1 MMIDSKL
8 STCLAAVGGI
18 VGVLI
23 LAVYFSQ
30 PLPIPTN
37 TSNPADYA
45 LFGNQFHNEIMVGAW
60 IQAIGTLLVCVFFL
74 ELVRLAGA
82 TTRLSGLVTVFATC
96 ALWVVGLVEVVA
108 SMAIAQAAGHG
119 HIDGAAAA
127 FDLTDEFIHVIP
139 IGPAGAV
146 YLALG
151 AMLLG
156 SRVLPRAFGYLAL
169 GLGAGFEVAGFVG
182 LFDPGNPQLSITVIL
197 ILQEVWVLAAAILV
211 LTRAWRTAASAAT
224 VQQPGTA

>member
-1 MMIDSKL
+1 MINSRF
-8 STCLAAVGGI
+8 STCLAAFSGI
-18 VGVLI
+18 LGVLV
-23 LAVYFSQ
+23 LAIYFSQ
-30 PLPIPTN
+30 PLPIPAN
-37 TSNPADYA
+37 TSPSSTFA
-45 LFGNQFHNEIMVGAW
+45 LFGNQYHNEVMVGAW
-60 IQAIGTLLVCVFFL
+60 IQAIGTLLVSVFFL

-82 TTRLSGLVTVFATC
+82 TRLSGLVTAFATC

-119 HIDGAAAA
+119 HVEGAAAA

-151 AMLLG
+151 ALLLG

-169 GLGAGFEVAGFVG
+169 ALGAAFEIAGFIG

-197 ILQEVWVLAAAILV
+197 IVQEVWVLAAAVLV
-211 LTRAWRTAASAAT
+211 FVRAWRTSASTT
-224 VQQPGTA
+224 VEQVPGIA

>member
-1 MMIDSKL
+1 MINSKL
-8 STCLAAVGGI
+8 STCLAALSGI
-18 VGVLI
+18 LGVLV

-30 PLPIPTN
+30 PLPIPAN
-37 TSNPADYA
+37 TSDPADFA
-45 LFGNQFHNEIMVGAW
+45 SFGNQFHNEIMVGAW

-82 TTRLSGLVTVFATC
+82 MLRLSGLVTVFATS
-96 ALWVVGLVEVVA
+96 ALWVVGLVEVAA

-119 HIDGAAAA
+119 HIEGAAAA
-127 FDLTDEFIHVIP
+127 FDLTDEFVHVIP
-139 IGPAGAV
+139 IGPAGVV

-156 SRVLPRAFGYLAL
+156 SRVLPRAFGYLAIA
-169 GLGAGFEVAGFVG
+169 LGAAFEVAGFLG

-197 ILQEVWVLAAAILV
+197 ILQEVWVLAAPVLV
-211 LTRAWRTAASAAT
+211 LTRTWRTSVSAAT
-224 VQQPGTA
+224 AHVPGTA

>member
-1 MMIDSKL
+1 MSPKL
-8 STCLAAVGGI
+8 SSSLPALSGI
-18 VGVLI
+18 LGVLV

-37 TSNPADYA
+37 TEPVAA
-45 LFGNQFHNEIMVGAW
+45 FAAFGTRYHNEIMVGAW
-60 IQAIGTLLVCVFFL
+60 IQAIGTLLVSVFFL

-82 TTRLSGLVTVFATC
+82 VARLSGLVTIFATC

-119 HIDGAAAA
+119 HVEGAAAA
-127 FDLTDEFIHVIP
+127 FDLTDVFIHVIP

-151 AMLLG
+151 AVLLG
-156 SRVLPRAFGYLAL
+156 AAVLPRVFGYVAL
-169 GLGAGFEVAGFVG
+169 GLGAAFEVAGFVG
-182 LFDPGNPQLSITVIL
+182 LFDPTNPQPAITIIL
-197 ILQEVWVLAAAILV
+197 ILQELWVLAAASLALV
-211 LTRAWRTAASAAT
+211 RTLRSAT
-224 VQQPGTA
+224 VGPTRRPAQPTP